1 MGEVHD
7 VALLLVGAWLF
18 FYRLP
23 LQTKSFGAIAE
34 ALTTACCGLSLALLA
49 QLLPWPP
56 PGFRAVLLAVLG
68 VLFAFCHPAFTAI
81 VVTVPLGIAFGA
93 LMWQCGLCSAVPDM
107 HVLILSVTSLVFVAV
122 FVCTPGIAGVL
133 SLRLVLVPALSALLL
148 TTALAGL
155 VPSLGALAPRA
166 LLVASPCAAD
176 SGNRQSPL
184 LSFAYWLLVAACAVG
199 LQVLLAWRARRS
211 GGKGDR
217 APGGARGGLAASL
230 LPSADADSGEEDGFQ
245 RPEDMKND
253 RFQMLVKAIYADK
266 DADLSH
272 LTENEQKIVAVCRED
287 EFERDRLLWGGGLI

>member
-18 FYRLP
+18 LYRLP

-34 ALTTACCGLSLALLA
+34 GLTTACCGLSLALLA

-93 LMWQCGLCSAVPDM
+93 LMWQCGLCSAMPDT
-107 HVLILSVTSLVFVAV
+107 HVIVLSAACLAFLVV
-122 FVCTPGIAGVL
+122 FVCTPGIAGVQ
-133 SLRLVLVPALSALLL
+133 SFRLLQVPSLSALLL
-148 TTALAGL
+148 TTSVAGL
-155 VPSLGALAPRA
+155 VPSLGALEPRA
-166 LLVASPCAAD
+166 LLLASPCAAD
-176 SGNRQSPL
+176 GGSARAPL
-184 LSFAYWLLVAACAVG
+184 LSLAYWLLATACASG
-199 LQVLLAWRARRS
+199 FQLLLAWRARRM
-211 GGKGDR
+211 GG
-217 APGGARGGLAASL
+217 GGGEGGSLAALL
-230 LPSADADSGEEDGFQ
+230 LPGADADSDPEDGFK
-245 RPEDMKND
+245 RPDMVND
-253 RFQMLVKAIYADK
+253 RFQLLTQAIFADK

-272 LTENEQKIVAVCRED
+272 LTENERRLVAVCRED